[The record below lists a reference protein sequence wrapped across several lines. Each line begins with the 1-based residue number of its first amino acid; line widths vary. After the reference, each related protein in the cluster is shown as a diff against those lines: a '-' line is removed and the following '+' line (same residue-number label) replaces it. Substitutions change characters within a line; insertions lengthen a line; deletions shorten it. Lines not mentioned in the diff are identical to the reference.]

1 MDPDTFRGDV
11 GVEGGD
17 VYWRRRVSV
26 LTGMLVVVA
35 VVAWACASG
44 TDKPT
49 TATKA
54 GSGGT
59 DAMVVSL
66 PSPKFSAPAP
76 SPTPFGSPSP
86 GSSPA
91 SGSPKP
97 APARRNGDPCEGKDL
112 VISLRANQET
122 YRGAEDPGFLL
133 TVVNI
138 GDVACV
144 ADLGPRTLE
153 MRISTGG
160 ERVWSTAD
168 CVAGEGIDRQLLHR
182 GVPFVRTILWPRT
195 RSVLDCAAKAPS
207 AHKGTYV
214 ALARIGSLK
223 SSRNVFHLK

>member
-44 TDKPT
+44 SDKPT
-49 TATKA
+49 TAAKT
-54 GSGGT
+54 GTT

-66 PSPKFSAPAP
+66 PSPKISPLPA
-76 SPTPFGSPSP
+76 SPTPSGSPSP
-86 GSSPA
+86 GSPSASP
-91 SGSPKP
+91 SPPRKL
-97 APARRNGDPCEGKDL
+97 GDACEGRDL
-112 VISLRANQET
+112 VVSLRANQDI
-122 YRGAEDPGFLL
+122 YRGDQTPGFLL

-138 GDVACV
+138 GHVACT
-144 ADLGPRTLE
+144 ADLGPRALE

-160 ERVWSTAD
+160 QRVWSTAD
-168 CVAGEGIDRQLLHR
+168 CVAGEGIDRQILQR
-182 GVPFVRTILWPRT
+182 GVPFVRAIQWPRY
-195 RSVLDCAAKAPS
+195 RSGENCTADPPL

-214 ALARIGSLK
+214 AMARYGTLK
-223 SSRNVFHLK
+223 SSRNVFQLK